1 MALPANRLPWLA
13 KELLRQY
20 LNRSRSTPA
29 SAVVR
34 LSGPWAGGHWSRVSL
49 TEGTAPELEWTVD
62 ALVVEA
68 AGTVDDLRALVNAR
82 VDEILRERNDE
93 APPPVPPE
101 FAAAVAQACRLAG
114 APWTEAPR

>member
-20 LNRSRSTPA
+20 LNRSRSTPGG
-29 SAVVR
+29 AVVR
-34 LSGPWAGGHWSRVSL
+34 LSGPWAMGRSCRL
-49 TEGTAPELEWTVD
+49 TFTEGTAPELEWTPD

-68 AGTVDDLRALVNAR
+68 ALDTHQLRALVRAR

-101 FAAAVAQACRLAG
+101 LRGAVQQAWRLAG
-114 APWTEAPR
+114 QPWTEAPR